1 MQVRSFF
8 NGAFVVLLPAIYL
21 GATVVILS
29 SFNVHKYIEAV
40 YREKVTHGVLV
51 PSQIVS
57 LLKLAEFGVPKM
69 ESMECVIS
77 LGAPLL
83 NQTKEELAQKL
94 PGRFYELYGTT
105 EGLVTILTND
115 DYPKKPKSVGK
126 PPPYTSITILNEKGE
141 RLPPNQVGEI
151 CGTSL
156 VAMTG
161 YYKDP
166 VKTSEAIINGIMHTG
181 DLGYLDDDGYLY
193 LVDRKKDMIISGGVK
208 VYPKDIE
215 EIIAK
220 HPSIQEVAVFGA
232 ENAKWGEV
240 PVAAVILNPSA
251 PPISV
256 EKLKS
261 WINERVDAK
270 YQRVH
275 YISIMQNFP
284 RNVAGKTL
292 KRELRDQWSKH
303 NSVNQK
309 VHSKL

>member
-1 MQVRSFF
+1 
-8 NGAFVVLLPAIYL
+8 VLLPAIYL

-29 SFNVHKYIEAV
+29 SFNAHNCIATV
-40 YREKVTHGVLV
+40 YREKATHGVLV
-51 PSQIVS
+51 PSQILS
-57 LLKLAEFGVPKM
+57 LLKLPEFGIPKM
-69 ESMECVIS
+69 ASMECIIS

-83 NQTKEELAQKL
+83 QQPKDELTQKL

-115 DYPKKPKSVGK
+115 DYPRKPKSVGK
-126 PPPYTSITILNEKGE
+126 PPPYTSIIILNDKGE
-141 RLPPNQVGEI
+141 KLPPDQVGEI

-156 VAMTG
+156 VSMTG

-166 VKTSEAIINGIMHTG
+166 IKTNEAIVNGIMHTG
-181 DLGYLDDDGYLY
+181 DLGYLDKDGYLY

-220 HPSIQEVAVFGA
+220 HPAIQEVAVFGA
-232 ENAKWGEV
+232 ENIKWGEV
-240 PVAAVILNPSA
+240 PVAAVILNLNFA
-251 PPISV
+251 NIS
-256 EKLKS
+256 EIELKS

-275 YISIMQNFP
+275 YVTIMQNFP

-292 KRELRDQWSKH
+292 KRELRDQWSKYK
-303 NSVNQK
+303 SIEQPIQ
-309 VHSKL
+309 SKL